1 MSDQSKAAIEMF
13 LHARY
18 QVAAETIDWAAPIS
32 QTGYIDSLAMFD
44 LLAHLE
50 EQLSVELPLL
60 DILENFPPTLAAL
73 AGHVDG
79 LKR

>member
-1 MSDQSKAAIEMF
+1 
-13 LHARY
+13 
-18 QVAAETIDWAAPIS
+18 
-32 QTGYIDSLAMFD
+32 MFD

-60 DILENFPPTLAAL
+60 EILENFPPTLFAL
-73 AGHVDG
+73 AKHVGG

>member
-1 MSDQSKAAIEMF
+1 
-13 LHARY
+13 
-18 QVAAETIDWAAPIS
+18 
-32 QTGYIDSLAMFD
+32 MFD

>member
-1 MSDQSKAAIEMF
+1 
-13 LHARY
+13 
-18 QVAAETIDWAAPIS
+18 
-32 QTGYIDSLAMFD
+32 MFD

-73 AGHVDG
+73 AGHVDV

>member
-1 MSDQSKAAIEMF
+1 VS
-13 LHARY
+13 
-18 QVAAETIDWAAPIS
+18 AETIDWAAPIS
-32 QTGYIDSLAMFD
+32 HAGYIDSLAMFD

-60 DILENFPPTLAAL
+60 EIIENFPLTLAAL
-73 AGHVDG
+73 ADNVEE